1 MHPAILWLSGSETA
15 AMTASAPGAT
25 SVVDDGDWIQRTKQQ
40 LRRQLPQ
47 LEAIW
52 ADLLAAI
59 DQRRAES
66 QRLEQAGGSVIPRL
80 RFADIL
86 AARVPAAMLAT
97 IRRTGC
103 TIIEGVV
110 PRQTALDWDQQA
122 LDYLTTNRYA
132 ERGND
137 PSLAAYFGALKSG
150 DPEIFAVYW
159 SKPQVAARQHP
170 AMAQTRAFLNRLWRY
185 SDATETMA
193 PSQYF
198 FDPDRAVDYAD
209 RLRRRQPG
217 DVSLGLSP
225 HIDGG
230 SIERWL
236 APSFQ
241 HVYRQIFAGN
251 WRAHDGFDGASRAIA
266 AEFPAPH
273 ISNFFRTYQ
282 GWIALSAQGK
292 GDGTLQ
298 VVPMLNEALAYFL
311 LRPLL
316 EDAPADL
323 LCGARRGKAQAIEA
337 AWHQPLIDN
346 LVSIPHVEPGDTV
359 WWHPDLIHGVEAEHR
374 GTGVSSVIYIPGA
387 PLCPKNARY
396 AATQRARFLDGRT
409 PPDFGQDDR
418 ESGFQKRAGLADLSE
433 LGRRQ
438 MGFEAWDPPGD
449 DDARRRFVASCG

>member
-1 MHPAILWLSGSETA
+1 MTA
-15 AMTASAPGAT
+15 AVPSQDTA
-25 SVVDDGDWIQRTKQQ
+25 DDAAWIRRTKRE
-40 LRRQLPQ
+40 LRARLPD
-47 LEAIW
+47 LDRIW
-52 ADLLAAI
+52 ADLQAAI
-59 DQRRAES
+59 VQRREEIQSAERS
-66 QRLEQAGGSVIPRL
+66 GGSVIPRL
-80 RFADIL
+80 RFADI
-86 AARVPAAMLAT
+86 AAGKVAPEMHAA
-97 IRRTGC
+97 IHRTG
-103 TIIEGVV
+103 TVIIEGVV
-110 PRQTALDWDQQA
+110 PRAEALAWDQQA
-122 LDYLTTNRYA
+122 VDYLTLNRYA

-150 DPEIFAVYW
+150 DPQIFAVYW

-170 AMAQTRAFLNRLWRY
+170 AMAATRAFLNRLWRF
-185 SDATETMA
+185 SDAQEGQPA
-193 PSQYF
+193 RRYF

-241 HVYRQIFAGN
+241 RVYRHIFSGD
-251 WRAHDGFDGASRAIA
+251 WRRHDGFDGETRAVA
-266 AEFPAPH
+266 EEFPAPH

-282 GWIALSAQGK
+282 GWIALSGQGK

-298 VVPMLNEALAYFL
+298 VVPMLREALAYFL

-316 EDAPADL
+316 DDVPDDL
-323 LCGARRGKAQAIEA
+323 LCGARRGKAQAISTD
-337 AWHQPLIDN
+337 WHQPLVDCLI
-346 LVSIPHVEPGDTV
+346 SIPHVEPGDTV
-359 WWHPDLIHGVEAEHR
+359 WWHPDLIHAVEAEHR

-387 PLCPKNARY
+387 PLCAKNARY
-396 AATQRARFLDGRT
+396 ARQQQARFLSGRT

-418 ESGFQKRAGLADLSE
+418 ESSFADRASLADLSD

-438 MGFEAWDPPGD
+438 MGFASWDAAGD
-449 DDARRRFVASCG
+449 DPARRAFMEASSADISAGK

>member
-1 MHPAILWLSGSETA
+1 MTA
-15 AMTASAPGAT
+15 AAKALSSAGQEDAA
-25 SVVDDGDWIQRTKQQ
+25 WIARVKGE
-40 LRRQLPQ
+40 LRRKLPA
-47 LEAIW
+47 LDRVW
-52 ADLLAAI
+52 ADLNNEIAA
-59 DQRRAES
+59 RRAEI
-66 QRLEQAGGSVIPRL
+66 RAAEQAGGSIIPRL
-80 RFADIL
+80 RFTDI
-86 AARVPAAMLAT
+86 AAGRVSAESRAA
-97 IRRTGC
+97 IRRTG
-103 TIIEGVV
+103 TVIVEGVV
-110 PRQTALDWDQQA
+110 PRQQALDWDAQA
-122 LDYLTTNRYA
+122 LDYLTLNHYA

-150 DPEIFAVYW
+150 DPQIFAVYW

-170 AMAQTRAFLNRLWRY
+170 AMAETRSFLNRLWRFG
-185 SDATETMA
+185 DASEGRPATR
-193 PSQYF
+193 YF

-241 HVYRQIFAGN
+241 HVYRHIFNGD
-251 WRAHDGFDGASRAIA
+251 WRSHDGFDGEARAVA
-266 AEFPAPH
+266 EEFPAPH

-282 GWIALSAQGK
+282 GWIALSGQGK

-298 VVPMLNEALAYFL
+298 VVPMLRESLAYFL

-316 EDAPADL
+316 DDVPAEL
-323 LCGARRGKAQAIEA
+323 LCGARRGKAQAINAE
-337 AWHQPLIDN
+337 WHQPLLDC

-359 WWHPDLIHGVEAEHR
+359 WWHPDLIHAVEAEHR
-374 GTGVSSVIYIPGA
+374 GSGVSSVIYIPGA

-396 AATQRARFLDGRT
+396 ARQQQDRFLAGRT

-418 ESGFQKRAGLADLSE
+418 ESSFENRATLADLTD
-433 LGRRQ
+433 LGKRQ
-438 MGFEAWDPPGD
+438 MGLTPWDIAED
-449 DDARRRFVASCG
+449 ETARRAFAAECNAITSTGHASTSQ

>member
-1 MHPAILWLSGSETA
+1 MQDA
-15 AMTASAPGAT
+15 
-25 SVVDDGDWIQRTKQQ
+25 
-40 LRRQLPQ
+40 
-47 LEAIW
+47 
-52 ADLLAAI
+52 
-59 DQRRAES
+59 
-66 QRLEQAGGSVIPRL
+66 
-80 RFADIL
+80 
-86 AARVPAAMLAT
+86 

-103 TIIEGVV
+103 VIIEGVV

-122 LDYLTTNRYA
+122 LDYLQTNRYA

-137 PSLAAYFGALKSG
+137 PSLAAYFGALKTG
-150 DPEIFAVYW
+150 DPQIFAVYW

-185 SDATETMA
+185 SDATETTPA
-193 PSQYF
+193 QHYF

-241 HVYRQIFAGN
+241 QVYRQIFDGN
-251 WRAHDGFDGASRAIA
+251 WRQHDGFDGVSRAIA
-266 AEFPAPH
+266 EEFPAPH

-282 GWIALSAQGK
+282 GWVALSGQGK

-316 EDAPADL
+316 ADVPDDL
-323 LCGARRGKAQAIEA
+323 LCGARRGKAQAIQA
-337 AWHQPLIDN
+337 DWHQPLIDC
-346 LVSIPHVEPGDTV
+346 LVSIPHVEAGDTV
-359 WWHPDLIHGVEAEHR
+359 WWHPDLIHAVEAEHR
-374 GTGVSSVIYIPGA
+374 GSNVSSVIYIPGA

-396 AATQRARFLDGRT
+396 AAQQRERFLAGRT

-418 ESGFQKRAGLADLSE
+418 ESGFVERAGLADLTE

-438 MGFEAWDPPGD
+438 MGFEPWDLSSDNG
-449 DDARRRFVASCG
+449 ARRAFVTNCG

>member
-1 MHPAILWLSGSETA
+1 MTPTALASTPAL
-15 AMTASAPGAT
+15 
-25 SVVDDGDWIQRTKQQ
+25 DDADWIRRTKQQ
-40 LRRQLPQ
+40 LRSQLPQ
-47 LEAIW
+47 LATIW
-52 ADLLAAI
+52 ADLTTALER
-59 DQRRAES
+59 RRAES
-66 QRLEQAGGSVIPRL
+66 QKEEQAGGSVIPRL
-80 RFADIL
+80 RFADIG
-86 AARVPAAMLAT
+86 ANRVPADILAK

-103 TIIEGVV
+103 VIIEGVV

-122 LDYLTTNRYA
+122 LDYLTANRYA

-150 DPEIFAVYW
+150 DPQIFAVYW

-185 SDATETMA
+185 SDATETAA
-193 PSQYF
+193 PTQYF

-241 HVYRQIFAGN
+241 HVYRRIFAGN
-251 WRAHDGFDGASRAIA
+251 WRDHDGFDGASRAIA
-266 AEFPAPH
+266 EEFPAPH

-282 GWIALSAQGK
+282 GWIALSGQGK

-316 EDAPADL
+316 ADVPDDV
-323 LCGARRGKAQAIEA
+323 LCGARRGKAQAIQAE
-337 AWHQPLIDN
+337 WHQPLIDN

-374 GTGVSSVIYIPGA
+374 GTAVSSVIYIPGA

-396 AATQRARFLDGRT
+396 AAQQRARFLDGRT

-418 ESGFQKRAGLADLSE
+418 ESSFQDRAGLADLTE

-438 MGFEAWDPPGD
+438 MGFEAWDLSA
-449 DDARRRFVASCG
+449 DDAARRAFVASCG

>member
-1 MHPAILWLSGSETA
+1 MTA
-15 AMTASAPGAT
+15 AT
-25 SVVDDGDWIQRTKQQ
+25 STPLQQNTSDDADWIRRTKRE
-40 LRRQLPQ
+40 LRAKLPD
-47 LEAIW
+47 LPHVW

-59 DQRRAES
+59 AARRDEIQAAEA
-66 QRLEQAGGSVIPRL
+66 AGGSIIPRL
-80 RFADIL
+80 RYADL
-86 AARVPAAMLAT
+86 AAGKVAAEMRAA
-97 IRRTGC
+97 IHRTG
-103 TIIEGVV
+103 TVIVEGVV
-110 PRQTALDWDQQA
+110 PRQQALDWDRQA
-122 LDYLTTNRYA
+122 LDYLTLNRYA

-150 DPEIFAVYW
+150 DPQIFAVYW

-170 AMAQTRAFLNRLWRY
+170 AMAETRAFLNRLWRF
-185 SDATETMA
+185 SDATDRQPATR
-193 PSQYF
+193 YF

-241 HVYRQIFAGN
+241 QVYRHIFTGD
-251 WRAHDGFDGASRAIA
+251 WRRHDGFDGETRAVA
-266 AEFPAPH
+266 EEFPAPH

-282 GWIALSAQGK
+282 GWIALSGQGK

-298 VVPMLNEALAYFL
+298 VVPMLREALAYFL

-316 EDAPADL
+316 DDVPEDL
-323 LCGARRGKAQAIEA
+323 LCGSRRGKAQAISAE
-337 AWHQPLIDN
+337 WHQPLLDC

-359 WWHPDLIHGVEAEHR
+359 WWHPDLIHAVEAEHR

-387 PLCPKNARY
+387 PLCAKNARY
-396 AATQRARFLDGRT
+396 ARRQQDRFLSGRT

-418 ESGFQKRAGLADLSE
+418 ESSFENRATLGDLSE
-433 LGRRQ
+433 IGRRQ
-438 MGFEAWDPPGD
+438 MGFAAWDVATDHP
-449 DDARRRFVASCG
+449 ARRDFAAACSVVGSSDQ